1 MKSMEISEEESIMQG
16 TWIVCRNRDSHR
28 FDPRVENPVMVVVVG
43 DSTAEGKAFNEW
55 LRRNN
60 LHAYKD
66 SYSKYFDMRCD
77 LSEKIHFSKIT
88 DKYNLA

>member
-43 DSTAEGKAFNEW
+43 DSTA
-55 LRRNN
+55 
-60 LHAYKD
+60 
-66 SYSKYFDMRCD
+66 
-77 LSEKIHFSKIT
+77 
-88 DKYNLA
+88 